1 MALGFTGGFKW
12 FGTAAQRHVD
22 EKIHAGLMAA
32 GQKAVF
38 YAKSYAPV
46 RTGQLASSIG
56 FTYRQSDKTLTL
68 HADMSYAWFVEYG
81 TRFMV
86 PQPFLRPA
94 LLKASPW
101 WANTALQFQQ
111 IRSPGTTPMP
121 RANAHAIARGN
132 AMNRVIDSKFASR
145 KPPALFVHGPSAKST
160 PQLTSKFGGGG
171 NRVRNLSWKRIL
183 GK

>member
-12 FGTAAQRHVD
+12 FGAAAQRHID
-22 EKIHAGLMAA
+22 GKIHAGLMAA
-32 GQKAVF
+32 GQKTVG
-38 YAKSYAPV
+38 YARSYIHN
-46 RTGQLASSIG
+46 RTGALSASVG
-56 FTYRQSDKTLTL
+56 FIYRQSDKTLTL
-68 HADMSYAWFVEYG
+68 HADAPYAWFVEFG
-81 TRFMV
+81 TRFMI
-86 PQPFLRPA
+86 PHPFLRPA

-132 AMNRVIDSKFASR
+132 LMNRVIDSKFSGR
-145 KPPALFVHGPSAKST
+145 KAPALVVHGPSARST
-160 PQLTSKFGGGG
+160 PQLVSKFGAGG
-171 NRVRNLSWKRIL
+171 NRVRNVGWKRIL